1 MNPIGPIPEVA
12 VRSHRRLWTAGVV
25 RVLLSLCPTVHSHQG
40 GPPSIMRAG
49 VAGGSTFAPFW
60 LWIPAEILA
69 LALI

>member
-1 MNPIGPIPEVA
+1 MNPTGPIPEVA
-12 VRSHRRLWTAGVV
+12 VRPHRRLWTAVV
-25 RVLLSLCPTVHSHQG
+25 VLVFLSLCPTVHSQQG

-49 VAGGSTFAPFW
+49 RAGGSTFAPFW